1 MKKHIQRLTQLAKRL
16 GISKEL
22 AREYEKSGIFV
33 RYSTK
38 SCSSYYYDFN
48 ECKRNLKIQKVLNKI
63 QGPLMILPPDSK
75 KLHKKLE
82 RETSLRLE
90 EMQKEIQE
98 LNSITHR
105 CYIENQSMV
114 NSIIKTVGAFILIS
128 TITIIA
134 ILLYAILR

>member
-22 AREYEKSGIFV
+22 AKEYEKSGIFI
-33 RYSTK
+33 RYNTE
-38 SCSSYYYDFN
+38 SCRSYYYDFD
-48 ECKRNLKIQKVLNKI
+48 ECKRNLKIHMQEVLNKTHR
-63 QGPLMILPPDSK
+63 PLMILPPR
-75 KLHKKLE
+75 KLE